1 MESEQWVAQCSLYP
15 QVYLSKMADEEEQF
29 SHSEFMALSLN
40 AVAELVKDPLLCGL
54 HSEPTVEEVNSQIA
68 LEYGQAITV
77 NVRQQDEKDTVLPV
91 VVLQGA
97 KVNDLK
103 KAIQRHLTL
112 KQMREGRTTFISW
125 KYVWRT
131 YWLVFEGEK
140 LSEDEKTIE
149 NYGIKNKDEITFSK
163 RLRQK

>member
-29 SHSEFMALSLN
+29 SHSEFTALSLN

-77 NVRQQDEKDTVLPV
+77 NVRQQDEKDTVLRRFCKY
-91 VVLQGA
+91 
-97 KVNDLK
+97 KVIL
-103 KAIQRHLTL
+103 L
-112 KQMREGRTTFISW
+112 
-125 KYVWRT
+125 
-131 YWLVFEGEK
+131 LVFNLQDNSK
-140 LSEDEKTIE
+140 LMSQ
-149 NYGIKNKDEITFSK
+149 S
-163 RLRQK
+163 LL